1 MVRSQISNENLSN
14 ADRALGFT
22 LAAFSMFVVGYTA
35 TRAFLSQPQNQTV
48 NSNSSNGDIVIPH
61 QATLWSEFG
70 N

>member
-1 MVRSQISNENLSN
+1 MRLQASNENLSSV
-14 ADRALGFT
+14 DRALGFT

-48 NSNSSNGDIVIPH
+48 TSDNGDIVIPH
-61 QATLWSEFG
+61 QATLWSDFG